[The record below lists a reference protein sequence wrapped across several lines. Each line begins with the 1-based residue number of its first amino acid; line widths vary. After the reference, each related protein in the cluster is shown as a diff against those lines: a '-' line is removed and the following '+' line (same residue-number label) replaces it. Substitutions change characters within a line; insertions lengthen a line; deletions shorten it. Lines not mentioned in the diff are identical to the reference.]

1 MQVSYY
7 NIGRAVWEPLI
18 EPVEVLKDY
27 QYKHVPW
34 ELKMEVIIITKTL
47 QKKKKAE
54 HFVSNVTV
62 VVETYPMTHYLSKSI
77 KSFKLHWPQ
86 NTILFIESH

>member
-47 QKKKKAE
+47 QKKKR
-54 HFVSNVTV
+54 NTL
-62 VVETYPMTHYLSKSI
+62 YPM
-77 KSFKLHWPQ
+77 
-86 NTILFIESH
+86 

>member
-47 QKKKKAE
+47 QKKKSGTLCIQCNCCGRD
-54 HFVSNVTV
+54 VSNDT
-62 VVETYPMTHYLSKSI
+62 
-77 KSFKLHWPQ
+77 
-86 NTILFIESH
+86 LFIKIH